1 MEYQNSDFNADK
13 VKQYEAIR
21 EAMARIYEEE
31 PTFFGPPVITPLP
44 APDQVDENE
53 MADIQRR
60 QKNDKELI
68 KKGYNRIQEKLKEIR
83 QNFANAVT
91 TGSRS
96 GSGKIVLEFFDQ
108 LKQIWGGSPSTEPL
122 SCGVSTDDFND
133 ENENDTDPEIQCG
146 SNSAA
151 DIGDHTRSG
160 ASQADGDK
168 GFSEGDMVASGKKGS
183 KGKKRIAPNPVPKLI
198 DNKRKH
204 LERQLSAS
212 QRDRLLMNESKEDSQ
227 FKKDIAEAIRQSNE
241 TFAQSMQQMSMSMQ
255 QVAQGFTQSFQ
266 FLARAMFTDN
276 PGQPPYQYPPYQAP
290 ADVSDQVRMHGPV
303 HPTGYTQL
311 NTSHQAQPYRYESSQ
326 PNWDGQ
332 Q

>member
-1 MEYQNSDFNADK
+1 MK
-13 VKQYEAIR
+13 L
-21 EAMARIYEEE
+21 
-31 PTFFGPPVITPLP
+31 FGKPWLGYMKRNRLSLIHPSLHHCQRQTRSTK
-44 APDQVDENE
+44 NE

-168 GFSEGDMVASGKKGS
+168 GFSEVDAANEHVNATGS
-183 KGKKRIAPNPVPKLI
+183 PGIY
-198 DNKRKH
+198 
-204 LERQLSAS
+204 
-212 QRDRLLMNESKEDSQ
+212 
-227 FKKDIAEAIRQSNE
+227 
-241 TFAQSMQQMSMSMQ
+241 
-255 QVAQGFTQSFQ
+255 QSFQ

-303 HPTGYTQL
+303 HPLVTPSLTHHTKRSPTDMKAASQTGMDNNNKKHFHSL
-311 NTSHQAQPYRYESSQ
+311 
-326 PNWDGQ
+326 
-332 Q
+332 